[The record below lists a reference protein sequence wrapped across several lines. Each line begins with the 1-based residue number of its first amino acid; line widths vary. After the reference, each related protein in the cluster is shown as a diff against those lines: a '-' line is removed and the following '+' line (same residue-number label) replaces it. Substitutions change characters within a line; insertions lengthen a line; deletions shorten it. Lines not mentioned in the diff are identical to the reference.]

1 MVKIYT
7 CPRCGFHT
15 HIKTHFKRHLHRK
28 LPCEHISGGYDIEYL
43 REQLKIGNNELFF
56 KPTDESDSQ
65 MTPNLT
71 HIDSQMTPNESKMTP
86 IDSQMTPIDSQMT
99 HLKTK
104 KKYECKYC
112 GAILSKNSNLHRH
125 MRNCSEKPDNSSDTS
140 SEDIP
145 VNTEKSNMSSRETI
159 QELKKQLAEKEK
171 IIREKDQEIYDLIPQ
186 IGDTYNLLVNF
197 GNEKLDHVNMQKLID
212 MFKQKGAYGG
222 FPLLLKNMYHSKDAP
237 QNNTVYIPNISRS
250 KMSVH
255 VGDNKWAL
263 RNKDEV
269 VDDIV
274 DHALCEAKGVN
285 LENYDEMMEKY
296 HNNDKDTV
304 KRLKNDA
311 YNVFLEKHYN
321 DKREKEQ
328 KKINETN
335 T

>member
-28 LPCEHISGGYDIEYL
+28 IPCENISGGYEIEYL
-43 REQLKIGNNELFF
+43 REQLKQGNNELFF
-56 KPTDESDSQ
+56 KPTDESESK
-65 MTPNLT
+65 MNPKMNPNESKMNP
-71 HIDSQMTPNESKMTP
+71 IDPQMTPNESKMNPNESKMNP
-86 IDSQMTPIDSQMT
+86 I
-99 HLKTK
+99 K
-104 KKYECKYC
+104 KIYKCKYC
-112 GAILSKNSNLHRH
+112 FNTYSTNSNMCKH
-125 MRNCSEKPDNSSDTS
+125 MKKCKHKPEDEDTS

-328 KKINETN
+328 KKTIEPN

>member
-28 LPCEHISGGYDIEYL
+28 LPCENISGGYDIEYL

-56 KPTDESDSQ
+56 KPTDESDPQLTPKLTQNDPQ
-65 MTPNLT
+65 MTPS
-71 HIDSQMTPNESKMTP
+71 DSKMTP
-86 IDSQMTPIDSQMT
+86 SDPQMTPIDPQMT
-99 HLKTK
+99 LKKK

-112 GAILSKNSNLHRH
+112 GALLSKNCHLHRH
-125 MRNCSEKPDNSSDTS
+125 MRNCKHKPEDEDTS

-274 DHALCEAKGVN
+274 DHALCEAKGIN